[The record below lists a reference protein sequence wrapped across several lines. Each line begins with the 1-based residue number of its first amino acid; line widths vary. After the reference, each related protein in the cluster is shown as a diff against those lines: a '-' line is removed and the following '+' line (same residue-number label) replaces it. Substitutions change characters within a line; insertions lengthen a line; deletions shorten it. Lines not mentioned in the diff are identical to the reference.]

1 MRRMRATIALAGMI
15 LAGAF
20 TLLGA
25 QAAVAACNEDALAL
39 RGDWGQMRFS
49 VQVADD
55 DPERSRG
62 LMFVEEMANSAG
74 MLFVFDPPR
83 SVSFWMKNTL
93 IPLDMIF
100 TDRTGTVVHVH
111 SNAVP
116 GDLTPIPGGDD
127 IYTVLEI
134 NGGLAER
141 YGIAEGTVMQ
151 HPVYGAQAAW
161 PCE

>member
-1 MRRMRATIALAGMI
+1 MLRSIVLALASLIVFLPAAFAQLETGPLTVTSGDTEHRFTVE
-15 LAGAF
+15 LA
-20 TLLGA
+20 
-25 QAAVAACNEDALAL
+25 N
-39 RGDWGQMRFS
+39 
-49 VQVADD
+49 
-55 DPERSRG
+55 DPEEVQTG
-62 LMFVEEMANSAG
+62 LMNREELGPDAG
-74 MLFVFDPPR
+74 MLFDFGQPR
-83 SVSFWMKNTL
+83 EANMWMKNTL

>member
-1 MRRMRATIALAGMI
+1 MRLKGALAGMI
-15 LAGAF
+15 LAGAAM
-20 TLLGA
+20 G
-25 QAAVAACNEDALAL
+25 QAAWAACSDGTVSL
-39 RGDWGQMRFS
+39 RGDWGQLRFS
-49 VQVADD
+49 VDVADD
-55 DPERSRG
+55 DASRSRG
-62 LMFVEEMANSAG
+62 LMFVEEMARSAG

-100 TDRTGTVVHVH
+100 TDRTGTVVRVH
-111 SNAVP
+111 SNAIP
-116 GDLTPIPGGDD
+116 GDLTGIPGGEG

-141 YGIAEGTVMQ
+141 YGIAPGSQMQ
-151 HPVYGAQAAW
+151 HPVYGDQAAW